1 MVRLVNAK
9 YVVTGAATA
18 SLQVFR
24 LVRWNAIGGTCG
36 GYTINEG
43 TADQSRAWFDVCL
56 DRI

>member
-9 YVVTGAATA
+9 YVVTGAAIA

-56 DRI
+56 D